1 MKNEVMSWLDR
12 QFELQE
18 KLSEQ
23 IEVDGVRYKNL
34 ICIAPKELHT
44 REECL
49 EQLASMLGV
58 ELIESDIRYNDP
70 NLYEKYFIYKDEYR
84 VFALFEREVE

>member
-18 KLSEQ
+18 EMSKQ
-23 IEVDGVRYKNL
+23 IEVEGVRYKNIL
-34 ICIAPKELHT
+34 GISPKELHT
-44 REECL
+44 RDDCL

-58 ELIESDIRYNDP
+58 ELIEADTRYSDP